1 MENKKYSLAEALKI
15 LTDFANLNNFDNL
28 EVIKWIVI
36 KTLRL
41 KREQFDYIKCIELEE
56 LEKMKKYIKRY
67 ITGESLSRIFGY
79 IEFCGELFDVTENV
93 FDPRLSTEA
102 LVSEVLKYDYKNPE
116 IIDLCTG
123 SGCVAIILSKRLGVC
138 VDALDVSPFAIEITE
153 KNAKKLSG
161 NICSIEFDLCDDWNK
176 ALYKKYDVIVSNPP
190 YWNASKILTN
200 PEVVNDN
207 PLIAFN
213 GGEDGLK
220 FIKLIIK
227 NSPMFLRS
235 GGRLFLEMDP
245 EQEKEIERLLLDGG
259 FVDIKTA
266 KDHRGIDRVISAK
279 KE

>member
-1 MENKKYSLAEALKI
+1 MENTKYSLDDALKV
-15 LTDFANLNNFDNL
+15 LMDFAKQKNFENI
-28 EVIKWIVI
+28 EVIKWIII

-41 KREQFDYIKCIELEE
+41 KREQFDYIKHIELID
-56 LEKMKKYIKRY
+56 LEKIKKYIDRY
-67 ITGESLSRIFGY
+67 IAGESLSRIFGY

-102 LVSEVLKYDYKNPE
+102 LVSEVLCYDYKNPE

-123 SGCVAIILSKRLGVC
+123 SGCVAIILSKKLSIC
-138 VDALDVSPFAIEITE
+138 VDALDISPLALEIAQ
-153 KNAKKLSG
+153 KNANKLNG
-161 NICSIEFDLCDDWNK
+161 KINCIEFDLCNDWNK
-176 ALYKKYDVIVSNPP
+176 AFDKKYDVIVSNPP
-190 YWNASKILTN
+190 YWNASKILSN
-200 PEVVNDN
+200 PEVINDN

-227 NSPMFLRS
+227 NSPMFLKS

-245 EQEKEIERLLLDGG
+245 EQQKEIEHLLTDAG

-266 KDHRGIDRVISAK
+266 KDHRGINRVISAK
-279 KE
+279 IQ